1 MHGGSPQPG
10 HYIASMAGNA
20 AKDWQP
26 GAMAFLT
33 LIVVVACAA
42 GGWVLFDRHFSAQ
55 ASANVVASGEPVA
68 VELGGDYYVHV
79 KLIEL
84 TPKRHGGGKWEPRG
98 ASAPDVRF
106 ALYWNGTRIFTS
118 VERPDRLIADWDLLR
133 LDLKDALL
141 SGQVEVASAI
151 NAPIVRAEAGGVLT
165 IEIWDEDVSFDDE
178 AAKFDLSVDLLREG
192 LNTLTPGEGGVAR
205 VLLDMVP
212 RDTPLPELLDRAS
225 NR

>member
-1 MHGGSPQPG
+1 
-10 HYIASMAGNA
+10 MAGNA

-55 ASANVVASGEPVA
+55 ASASVVTSEQPVA
-68 VELGGDYYVHV
+68 VEPGSDYYVHV

-84 TPKRHGGGKWEPRG
+84 TPRRPDGGKWEPRG
-98 ASAPDVRF
+98 ASAPDIRF
-106 ALYWNGTRIFTS
+106 ALYWNGTRIFTG
-118 VERPDRLIADWDLLR
+118 VERPNRLIAEWDLLR

-141 SGQVEVASAI
+141 SGQVEVASAV
-151 NAPIVRAEAGGVLT
+151 NAPIVRPEAGGVLS

-178 AAKFDLSVDLLREG
+178 AAKFELAVKELREG
-192 LNTLTPGEGGVAR
+192 TNTLAPADSGVAR
-205 VLLDMVP
+205 VLLEMVR
-212 RDTPLPELLDRAS
+212 RDTPLPELLERAS

>member
-1 MHGGSPQPG
+1 
-10 HYIASMAGNA
+10 MAGNA
-20 AKDWQP
+20 PKNGHP

-33 LIVVVACAA
+33 LIVVIACAA
-42 GGWVLFDRHFSAQ
+42 CGWLLFERHFSTL
-55 ASANVVASGEPVA
+55 ASANVVASGQPAPVEA
-68 VELGGDYYVHV
+68 GRDYYVHV

-84 TPKRHGGGKWEPRG
+84 ASKRPGGGKWEPRS

-106 ALYWNGTRIFTS
+106 ALYWNGTRIFS
-118 VERPDRLIADWDLLR
+118 SAERGNRLIAEWDLLR

-141 SGQVEVASAI
+141 SGQVEVASAV

-178 AAKFDLSVDLLREG
+178 AAKFDLPADKLREG

-212 RDTPLPELLDRAS
+212 RDTPLPDLLERAS